1 MAGHGVARH
10 LTQHFFL
17 PAETTLT
24 PHNLLAR
31 LLVVAGSPFAGSDLQ
46 AAALLV
52 LQSLHS
58 RIHGA
63 VGATWNSEIPLLLQY
78 LQGKV
83 LLGRGRGREGMAS
96 QLPSMAK
103 GNPRLVPRAC
113 SAAVSFPCRGA
124 STEAGGSGPT
134 AIHSSRPW
142 WHLHGPAGAVLVG
155 RDGRLPLE
163 RVQPPASLGQASFAA
178 ALLLWLGPKQGFC
191 LLSRRKGEHPRRC
204 RVGAPS
210 ASGTAALGGVA

>member
-1 MAGHGVARH
+1 MRAVNSK
-10 LTQHFFL
+10 LL
-17 PAETTLT
+17 PCWCCRAST
-24 PHNLLAR
+24 
-31 LLVVAGSPFAGSDLQ
+31 AGSTQLWGPRGTPRFPCCCST
-46 AAALLV
+46 
-52 LQSLHS
+52 S
-58 RIHGA
+58 
-63 VGATWNSEIPLLLQY
+63 
-78 LQGKV
+78 KV
-83 LLGRGRGREGMAS
+83 KCCWGGGEGGRAW
-96 QLPSMAK
+96 Q
-103 GNPRLVPRAC
+103 
-113 SAAVSFPCRGA
+113 VSFPAWLRGIPA
-124 STEAGGSGPT
+124 WCPELVLLPFCFPAREPALKLGGAVPQRSIRPGAWMGPFPSPWT
-134 AIHSSRPW
+134 ACWSW